1 MFGYTNNNYMGSYIP
16 PVQPRPMPASQQMQQ
31 YIPPFQDVR
40 FVNEKEADG
49 YIVLPNQKVLLIDV
63 ANKKMWIKW
72 ADSLGQSNTETY
84 KFEPLEEQK
93 QALEEKPAFDTS
105 IFAQKDDIKNMAT
118 RQDLDVLKQTIEKLE
133 KQVKINQILAEK
145 PAQPKAE

>member
-1 MFGYTNNNYMGSYIP
+1 MKIGNIREMSDKELYTFINNISNNNGRICCKCGS
-16 PVQPRPMPASQQMQQ
+16 
-31 YIPPFQDVR
+31 
-40 FVNEKEADG
+40 
-49 YIVLPNQKVLLIDV
+49 IVYKDNRITLSRNIDV

-105 IFAQKDDIKNMAT
+105 LFAQKDDLKNMAT
-118 RQDLDVLKQTIEKLE
+118 RQDLDALKQTIEKLE